1 MCWATGDP
9 LLLGSPGPSGTRA
22 EVGDVPLG
30 EKASREDGCPLFG
43 GLLFGVIVILVVAV
57 ALEAHTC

>member
-1 MCWATGDP
+1 MCWATSG
-9 LLLGSPGPSGTRA
+9 LLLGLPGPSGTHA

-30 EKASREDGCPLFG
+30 EKASRGDGCPLSG